1 MNLSLNKLPD
11 KINGEIME
19 REFKGRAVLPGRTS
33 GKAVVTKKGL
43 NTLATFMK
51 SIVLKSKKAVG
62 NDQNNPEIYKKILNG
77 KILCLTQTIGSTTA
91 GLIIMNLADMNI
103 APKAMLFSESID
115 SLAAAGVV
123 LSDIWIG
130 KRIITVDRLGDEFL
144 EFVKDDMDLT
154 ISEDGVISVY

>member
-1 MNLSLNKLPD
+1 MKR
-11 KINGEIME
+11 KFNG
-19 REFKGRAVLPGRTS
+19 RSVLPGKTC
-33 GKAVVTKKGL
+33 GKAVVTRKGL

-51 SIVLKSKKAVG
+51 SIILKSKKAVG
-62 NDQNNPEIYKKILNG
+62 NDQDNPDIYKKILNG
-77 KILCLTQTIGSTTA
+77 KILCLPQTIGSTTA

-103 APKAMLFSESID
+103 APEAMLFSESID

-123 LSDIWIG
+123 LSDIWVG

-154 ISEDGVISVY
+154 ISEDGMVYISEK